1 MKPLDHENEL
11 VGKHQ
16 EDHTMTVEAQLCPQ
30 CGAAIQFVDGQT
42 EGVCVYCGATMVKSA
57 VPSAVEK
64 ELADEELVQETVGQE
79 KKLNVHGRPAIG
91 KIVAAQTTNI
101 FRQTIEGRAVLM
113 AFALEVQPDD
123 GTPFAAEAKTLVRLS
138 AVDKYRVGT
147 LLDVRYDPQ
156 NHSLVAVVGRHDV
169 SDSQPLNDDDW
180 KQRIV
185 NWAADEFR
193 KEQGI
198 DLRQDQQSLQR
209 LRHAAEMAKSE
220 LLSVM
225 ETDINLPF
233 IASDAKGPKH
243 LNLHLSRS
251 KFEQITEGQ
260 LDR

>member
-1 MKPLDHENEL
+1 

-16 EDHTMTVEAQLCPQ
+16 EDQTMTVEAQLCPQ
-30 CGAAIQFVDGQT
+30 CGATIQFVEGRT
-42 EGVCVYCGATMVKSA
+42 EVVCVYCGTTVVKSA

-64 ELADEELVQETVGQE
+64 ELAEEELIQETVGQE

-91 KIVAAQTTNI
+91 KIVAVQTTNI

-113 AFALEVQPDD
+113 AFALEIQPDD
-123 GTPFAAEAKTLVRLS
+123 ELPFAAEAKALVRLS
-138 AVDKYRVGT
+138 AVGKYQVGT
-147 LLDVRYDPQ
+147 QLDVRYNPQ
-156 NHSLVAVVGRHDV
+156 DHVQVAITGRYGV
-169 SDSQPLNDDDW
+169 SDSQTLDDDTW
-180 KQRIV
+180 KQRVV

-198 DLRQDQQSLQR
+198 DLQQDQQALQR

-220 LLSVM
+220 LSSMM
-225 ETDINLPF
+225 ETNINLPF
-233 IASDAKGPKH
+233 IASDAKGPKN

-260 LDR
+260 GGS